1 MVTAMRIKMQDVLDS
16 RSAILAGAINGRKA
30 FAKLLEQTSDE
41 PEKPEELFLDFSG
54 VQIATASF
62 LRETVFAFRD
72 TVRGRRSN
80 FYPVIANAE
89 STVEDELKVL
99 VQSDNSALMLCSLDR
114 KGKPRR
120 PRLVG
125 NLDPK
130 QRLTFDLVQKGATD
144 AAQLMRENEETENVK
159 QTAWNNR
166 LAALTSLGLVV
177 ELSAGRAKRY
187 RPLFEEA

>member
-1 MVTAMRIKMQDVLDS
+1 MRIKMQDVLDNAS
-16 RSAILAGAINGRKA
+16 GILAGAINGRKGL
-30 FAKLLEQTSDE
+30 AKLLEQISEE
-41 PEKPEELFLDFSG
+41 PDKPEELFLDFSG
-54 VQIATASF
+54 VQVATASF

-72 TVRGRRSN
+72 TVRRRRSN
-80 FYPVIANAE
+80 FYPVIANAV
-89 STVEDELKVL
+89 SAVEDELKVL
-99 VQSDNSALMLCSLDR
+99 VQSDNSVLMLCSLDR
-114 KGKPRR
+114 KGRPHT

-130 QRLTFDLVQKGATD
+130 QRLTFDLVQKGTTD
-144 AAQLMRENEETENVK
+144 AAQLMRDNANTENVK

>member
-1 MVTAMRIKMQDVLDS
+1 MRIKMQDVLDS

-54 VQIATASF
+54 VQVATASF

-89 STVEDELKVL
+89 SAVEDELKVL

-114 KGKPRR
+114 KGKPHR

-144 AAQLMRENEETENVK
+144 AAQLMRENEDTENVK

>member
-1 MVTAMRIKMQDVLDS
+1 MRIKMQGVLEGHS
-16 RSAILAGAINGRKA
+16 EVLAGALNGRKA
-30 FAKLLEQTSDE
+30 LAKLLEQIGDE

-54 VQIATASF
+54 VQVATASF

-72 TVRGRRSN
+72 TVRRRRSK

-89 STVEDELKVL
+89 PVVEDELKIL
-99 VQSDNSALMLCSLDR
+99 VQSDNSALMLCCLDR
-114 KGKPRR
+114 KGKPHKA
-120 PRLVG
+120 RLVG

-130 QRLTFDLVQKGATD
+130 QRLTFDLVQRGVTD
-144 AAQLMRENEETENVK
+144 AARLMREHGERENVK

-166 LAALTSLGLVV
+166 LAALSSLGLVV

-187 RPLFEEA
+187 RPLFAEA

>member
-1 MVTAMRIKMQDVLDS
+1 MRIKMQDVLDS
-16 RSAILAGAINGRKA
+16 RNGILAGAINGRKA
-30 FAKLLEQTSDE
+30 LAKLLEQTSVE

-54 VQIATASF
+54 VQVATASF
-62 LRETVFAFRD
+62 LREAVFEFRD
-72 TVRGRRSN
+72 SVRRRRSN

-89 STVEDELKVL
+89 SAVEDELKVL
-99 VQSDNSALMLCSLDR
+99 VQSDNSVLMLCALDR
-114 KGKPRR
+114 KGKPLK

-130 QRLTFDLVQKGATD
+130 QRITFDLVQNGATD
-144 AAQLMRENEETENVK
+144 AAQLMRENGDTENIK

>member
-1 MVTAMRIKMQDVLDS
+1 MVISMRIRMQDLLDGHS
-16 RSAILAGAINGRKA
+16 QVLAGALNGRKA
-30 FAKLLEQTSDE
+30 LAKLVEQTSEE
-41 PEKPEELFLDFSG
+41 PEEPEEVFLDFSG
-54 VQIATASF
+54 VQVATASF

-72 TVRGRRSN
+72 TIRRRRSH

-89 STVEDELKVL
+89 SVVEDELKVL
-99 VQSDNSALMLCSLDR
+99 VKSNNSVLMLCSLDQNG
-114 KGKPRR
+114 KVDKPRM
-120 PRLVG
+120 VG

-130 QRLTFDLVQKGATD
+130 QQLTFNLVQKGVTD
-144 AAQLMRENEETENVK
+144 AARLMREHGETENIK

-177 ELSAGRAKRY
+177 ELSTGRAKRY